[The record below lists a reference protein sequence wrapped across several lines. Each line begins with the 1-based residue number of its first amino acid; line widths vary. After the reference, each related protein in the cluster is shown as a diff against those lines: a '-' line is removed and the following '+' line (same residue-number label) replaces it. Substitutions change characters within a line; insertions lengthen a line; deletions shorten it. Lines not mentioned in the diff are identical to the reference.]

1 MFIEFA
7 KWLIFVR
14 CLLDALGQLVMLVS
28 PAFLKLAQK
37 NGWTNYSRF
46 AAATVL
52 VVSTAMTYIAASSL
66 GKLLPSD
73 FLVLVVIVGFGWS
86 VVMLAMNRRT
96 LIVLFDVAFW
106 LGTSAVSAVL
116 LFMH

>member
-37 NGWTNYSRF
+37 NGWT
-46 AAATVL
+46 
-52 VVSTAMTYIAASSL
+52 
-66 GKLLPSD
+66 
-73 FLVLVVIVGFGWS
+73 
-86 VVMLAMNRRT
+86 
-96 LIVLFDVAFW
+96 
-106 LGTSAVSAVL
+106 
-116 LFMH
+116 